1 MSKQFLSLN
10 FAPVDLIGDSE
21 ISVGFRPYE
30 EDVLRELR
38 AEFSETHV
46 FRRDWEMDA
55 IIDIPV
61 ISGAE
66 PLADKTSEIDVRE
79 APHMWA
85 SLLNAAILRSFH
97 NRREIV
103 SDYPVEV
110 LGNPKGNFVQ
120 DERLCDLLQVLPLL
134 QFTPR
139 TIYKANDKPSFGLLC
154 DARTKSRV
162 TTRCSTLI
170 EQGIELV
177 GRYVMIDVPSRDY
190 RVENRPITV
199 GKVVKVDAGV
209 LHLED
214 FREGYKTVNASEARL
229 TASRVDFDWLVNAIS
244 PQSARSVLAEVKNKI
259 ALLKSGPGRLETLK
273 QTLSFLDQDNLEAT
287 PGLRF
292 SIGEM
297 VSTQSGWFPDV
308 ESIDKP
314 SLVFDPAGT
323 RNDNWNERGIK
334 KNGPYDQRTFTP
346 KKLKI
351 AVICQAQ
358 FEGQVDAFMAKFL
371 DGMPGVT
378 TGANS
383 REPYGDGFLRRFKLD
398 RPHVQTFT
406 TSTPSMEG
414 YLSACKEALQSA
426 ADSGEKFDLAIVQI
440 EESFKQLPGA
450 QNPYFATKATLLRNH
465 VAVQNVRIETMR
477 EQDKSL
483 VFTMNQL
490 SLATYA
496 KLGGRPWLLSAQQTV
511 AHELVIGLGSHT
523 ETSGR
528 FGPSAR
534 HVGITTVFSSDGGY
548 HLSERTGVVKFEDYA
563 ETLTETLK
571 RTIQRI
577 RSVDNWKSS
586 DRVRLIFH
594 MFKPPKDVEAE
605 AIKAAVEGL
614 ELENVTYAF
623 IHIAPSHPFVIF
635 DQNQK
640 GLPAWQQDAKKR
652 KGVLGP
658 ARGTHLRLGNFESLV
673 VFAGASELK
682 KPSDGLPKACLLKL
696 HRNSTFKDM
705 TYLARQAFDFTA
717 HSWRVMTPEPFP
729 ITIKY
734 SDLIAERLIGLKQV
748 ANWDDDAVKF
758 REIGRTPWFL

>member
-1 MSKQFLSLN
+1 MSQQLLSLN
-10 FAPVDLIGDSE
+10 FAPVSLTGESE
-21 ISVGFRPYE
+21 ISVGFRSYDE
-30 EDVLRELR
+30 EVLRELR

-55 IIDIPV
+55 IIDIP
-61 ISGAE
+61 ITPGAE
-66 PLADKTSEIDVRE
+66 PLADKTSEIDLRDS
-79 APHMWA
+79 PHMWA
-85 SLLNAAILRSFH
+85 SLLNAALLRSFH
-97 NRREIV
+97 KRREIV

-120 DERLCDLLQVLPLL
+120 DDGLNGLVQVLPLM

-162 TTRCSTLI
+162 LASCATLI
-170 EQGIELV
+170 EEGIDLV
-177 GRYVMIDVPSRDY
+177 GRYVMVDVPSRDF
-190 RVENRPITV
+190 RVGDRPITV
-199 GKVVKVDAGV
+199 GKVAKIDANI

-214 FREGYKTVNASEARL
+214 HRDGFETVNATEARL
-229 TASRVDFDWLVNAIS
+229 TASRVDFDWLVNSIS
-244 PQSARSVLAEVKNKI
+244 PQSAKRVLAEVRTKI
-259 ALLKSGPGRLETLK
+259 AHLKGGRGRLDTLK
-273 QTLSFLDQDNLEAT
+273 QTLKFLDQDNLEAT
-287 PGLRF
+287 PGLKF

-297 VSTQSGWFPDV
+297 VSTHSGWFPDV
-308 ESIDKP
+308 ETIDKP

-346 KKLKI
+346 KKLKV

-358 FEGQVDAFMAKFL
+358 FEGQVDAFIAKFL

-378 TGANS
+378 TGTNG

-398 RPHVQTFT
+398 RPYVETFT
-406 TSTPSMEG
+406 TSTPAMEG
-414 YLSACKEALQSA
+414 YLSACEEALQHA
-426 ADSGEKFDLAIVQI
+426 ADTGESWDLAIVQI

-523 ETSGR
+523 ESSGR

-563 ETLTETLK
+563 ETLTESLK

-577 RSVDNWKSS
+577 RTVDNWKSS

-623 IHIAPSHPFVIF
+623 IHIAPTHPFVIF
-635 DQNQK
+635 DHNQK
-640 GLPAWQQDAKKR
+640 GLPAWQQDANKR
-652 KGVLGP
+652 KGILGP
-658 ARGTHLRLGNFESLV
+658 SRGTHLKLGDFESLV

-748 ANWDDDAVKF
+748 ASWDDDAVKF